1 MATRIVSKW
10 LVLAVDLFI
19 IAASFFLAYIIR
31 FNLAINFDISK
42 LVLQIP
48 VVVLIA
54 LLAFLIT
61 GSYKGIFGYSYS
73 RDAYNIFNA
82 ICLWSVLI
90 ISLIVINQKWGIYPN
105 FSIPLSIIIITIP
118 LSLVGLTASH
128 YFIRTLYNALVKRNL
143 G

>member
-1 MATRIVSKW
+1 MATQFVNKW

-42 LVLQIP
+42 LALQIP
-48 VVVLIA
+48 LVMLIA
-54 LLAFLIT
+54 LMAFLIT
-61 GSYKGIFGYSYS
+61 GSYKGIFGYSNS
-73 RDAYNIFNA
+73 RDGYNIFIS

-90 ISLIVINQKWGIYPN
+90 ISLIVINWKWEIYPD

-118 LSLVGLTASH
+118 ISFVGLAASH
-128 YFIRTLYNALVKRNL
+128 YFIRTLYNALVKKNF